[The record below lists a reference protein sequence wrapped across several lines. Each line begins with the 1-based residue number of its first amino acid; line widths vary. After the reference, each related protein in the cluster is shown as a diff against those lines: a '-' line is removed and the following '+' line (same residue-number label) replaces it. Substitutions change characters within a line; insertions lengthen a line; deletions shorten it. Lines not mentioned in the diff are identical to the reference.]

1 MSGTADLADC
11 AFRGNQAGVGPAVT
25 NTVTVT
31 VDSTTLASNT
41 LTCDDDGLFLD
52 WKNVSMFKFSIPRT
66 TAGRLTCPLLST
78 VR

>member
-1 MSGTADLADC
+1 MSGTADLTDC

-31 VDSTTLASNT
+31 VASTTLASNT

-52 WKNVSMFKFSIPRT
+52 WKNVSM
-66 TAGRLTCPLLST
+66 C
-78 VR
+78 